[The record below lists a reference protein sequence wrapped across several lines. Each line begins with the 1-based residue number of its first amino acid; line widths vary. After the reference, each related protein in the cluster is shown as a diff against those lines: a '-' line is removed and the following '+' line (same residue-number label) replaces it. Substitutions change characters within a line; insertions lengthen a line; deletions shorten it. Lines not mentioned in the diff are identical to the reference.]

1 MPKYLYVG
9 FAQERIIFMDGYN
22 QKYFRQ
28 NQEYFEY
35 ITHKIEAVTVYR
47 NITNDRII
55 QILKEL
61 CTLENTENLFSELCF
76 LLIESAEKNTFSG
89 NLLKKYIINLFLT
102 DENIFSL
109 YCENNKEIKG
119 SSVYNLALNDIEI
132 MKELSVFKL
141 DLLPIYSD
149 CLSEILNYKPVNKG
163 ENEVISYI
171 ETLSSAEQITDAFI
185 RYYHSSGCG
194 NISLYKMF
202 KYNPCEGIVG
212 ISSPDPITFDDL
224 IGYKSQIEEL
234 INNTQAFLSGCP
246 ANSVLLV
253 GARGTG
259 KSSCVKALANKFFS
273 SGLRLIEITKEQIVH
288 LPSIFSILKNRGR
301 CFIIFIDDLSFDEH
315 EIQYKYMKSLL
326 EGGSESK
333 PENVLFY
340 ATSNRRHLVRE
351 NFSDRSGS
359 NDDEI
364 HKNDTFNEKLSLADR
379 FGITI
384 TFPKPSADEYIKIVT
399 ALAKKNNININ
410 DDILKKEAM
419 KWEMNQKGMSGRT
432 AKQFINN
439 LIWKNSQIQ

>member
-202 KYNPCEGIVG
+202 KY
-212 ISSPDPITFDDL
+212 
-224 IGYKSQIEEL
+224 
-234 INNTQAFLSGCP
+234 
-246 ANSVLLV
+246 
-253 GARGTG
+253 
-259 KSSCVKALANKFFS
+259 
-273 SGLRLIEITKEQIVH
+273 
-288 LPSIFSILKNRGR
+288 
-301 CFIIFIDDLSFDEH
+301 
-315 EIQYKYMKSLL
+315 
-326 EGGSESK
+326 
-333 PENVLFY
+333 
-340 ATSNRRHLVRE
+340 
-351 NFSDRSGS
+351 
-359 NDDEI
+359 
-364 HKNDTFNEKLSLADR
+364 
-379 FGITI
+379 
-384 TFPKPSADEYIKIVT
+384 
-399 ALAKKNNININ
+399 
-410 DDILKKEAM
+410 
-419 KWEMNQKGMSGRT
+419 
-432 AKQFINN
+432 
-439 LIWKNSQIQ
+439 